1 MVGSFRKWVRKLGY
15 DISPFPGSAK
25 HWGRIVETLNS
36 HSVDCLLDIG
46 ANTGQYARAIR
57 ANGYSKKIISF
68 EPLSHIRHELK
79 RQAAEDLH
87 WDIAPRMAVGATVG
101 SVEINVSGESDMSS
115 IRPLDTTAYER
126 LASTRAETCEPVPV
140 TTIARILEGQAAG
153 AQNIFL
159 KSDTQGYEDKVLD
172 GIGSSWDR
180 ITGLQ
185 IELSMQPIYKDQPDH
200 LPLLQRLA
208 DQGFQPHLVIP
219 GYWSRHYGR
228 MLEYDAVFFR
238 D

>member
-1 MVGSFRKWVRKLGY
+1 MVGRIRKWMRKLGY
-15 DISPFPGSAK
+15 DISPFPGAAT
-25 HWGRIVETLNS
+25 HWGRIVETLES
-36 HSVDCLLDIG
+36 HDVDCLLDIG

-57 ANGYSKKIISF
+57 ANGYSGRIISF
-68 EPLSHIRHELK
+68 EPLSHIRHELE
-79 RQAAEDLH
+79 RHARSDAQ
-87 WDIAPRMAVGATVG
+87 WNIAPRMAVGAVVG
-101 SVEINVSGESDMSS
+101 EVEINVSGESDMSS
-115 IRPLDTTAYER
+115 ILPLDATAHER
-126 LASTRAETCEPVPV
+126 LASTRAESREPVPV
-140 TTIARILEGQAAG
+140 TTVARILDDHAAG

-159 KSDTQGYEDKVLD
+159 KSDTQGFEDQVLD
-172 GIGSSWDR
+172 GIGTSWDR

-185 IELSMQPIYKDQPDH
+185 LELSMQPIYDGQPDH

-208 DQGFQPHLVIP
+208 DQDFRPHLVIP